1 MYVTLKITEQTYE
14 AVRNLMKAARVGDY
28 YSTLSGASGALL
40 PSDSP
45 EPVAAIADRRVTSWL
60 YDKTINHGYTVSVNG
75 AMYCT
80 SALNVHGVYKT
91 DSGDHV
97 AFYWGRR
104 SRSSDLHNTLHEVGV
119 DDPCAL
125 AVVEYQTE
133 GPADMLWY
141 EDRAAYTLRKGDNA
155 IIDAMSS
162 REWDLD
168 VMWCQDVWRHL
179 NELRRANLAQAA
191 EKRRAIN
198 KKVSEASHRR
208 SAAES

>member
-1 MYVTLKITEQTYE
+1 MYVTLKINESTYE
-14 AVRNLMKAARVGDY
+14 AVRNLMKVARVGDY
-28 YSTLSGASGALL
+28 YSTLSGASGAVL
-40 PSDSP
+40 PSNSP
-45 EPVAAIADRRVTSWL
+45 EPVVAIADRRVASWL

-80 SALNVHGVYKT
+80 SNLNVHGVYKT

-104 SRSSDLHNTLHEVGV
+104 SRVQDLYHTLRDAGIE
-119 DDPCAL
+119 DPFAL
-125 AVVEYQTE
+125 TVVEYQTE
-133 GPADMLWY
+133 GPADMLWH
-141 EDRAAYTLRKGDNA
+141 ESRTTYTLRKGDDA

-168 VMWCQDVWRHL
+168 VMWCQDVWYQL
-179 NELRRANLAQAA
+179 GEVRRARLSQAS

-198 KKVSEASHRR
+198 KKREAGVYRR
-208 SAAES
+208 ASAES